1 MNLSSN
7 FSIYHNAVR
16 KLIQNSFSGQ
26 VVLEQVDTAYDN
38 AIKQVKGKMEFPFIS
53 IYPTP
58 TIEFENSKNSFPSYH
73 IGSPMYTEVPV
84 FDEYGNY
91 KESDKNIA
99 KNVKSLYI
107 NIEYQIDVWA
117 VDRQTA
123 EEVIRELMFWF
134 YENQE
139 LSVTFYGQPLTFTFT
154 VGQNIQD
161 NTDLVNYESNGKI
174 YRYTTNI
181 LLSTAIFRTE
191 NYFTV
196 QKPIIDIKYLISDDE
211 DKKVKEV
218 KE

>member
-1 MNLSSN
+1 MNMSSN
-7 FSIYHNAVR
+7 FSIYHEAVK
-16 KLIQNSFSGQ
+16 KLIKSSFSGQ
-26 VVLEQVDTAYDN
+26 VVLEEVDAAYDN
-38 AIKQVKGKMEFPFIS
+38 AIKQVKGKLQFPFIS
-53 IYPTP
+53 LYPTP
-58 TIEFENSKNSFPSYH
+58 TIEFENSKNSFPSYNR
-73 IGSPMYTEVPV
+73 GSEMFTQVPV

-91 KESDKNIA
+91 KGSDDKVA

-117 VDRQTA
+117 IDRQTA

-154 VGQNIQD
+154 VGNNIQD

-196 QKPIIDIKYLISDDE
+196 HKPKIDMTYLISKEE
-211 DKKVKEV
+211 DKES
-218 KE
+218 

>member
-1 MNLSSN
+1 MSPLIPIVSLKIA
-7 FSIYHNAVR
+7 FIHGDKQKRISILKDISKYD
-16 KLIQNSFSGQ
+16 
-26 VVLEQVDTAYDN
+26 VVLTSYKTLGMVLEYYESITFDNLIIDEGQNIKNPKSQV
-38 AIKQVKGKMEFPFIS
+38 
-53 IYPTP
+53 
-58 TIEFENSKNSFPSYH
+58 
-73 IGSPMYTEVPV
+73 
-84 FDEYGNY
+84 
-91 KESDKNIA
+91 A

-117 VDRQTA
+117 IDRQTA

-154 VGQNIQD
+154 VGNNIQD

-196 QKPIIDIKYLISDDE
+196 QKPKVDIEYLISKEE

>member
-1 MNLSSN
+1 MNMSSN
-7 FSIYHNAVR
+7 FSMYHRAVLE
-16 KLIQNSFSGQ
+16 LIKSAFSGQ
-26 VVLEQVDTAYDN
+26 VVLEEVDAAYDN
-38 AIKQVKGKMEFPFIS
+38 AVKQVKGKMQFPFIS

-73 IGSPMYTEVPV
+73 TGSPMFTQVPV
-84 FDEYGNY
+84 FDEYGKY
-91 KESDKNIA
+91 EKSDDKVA

-107 NIEYQIDVWA
+107 NIEYQVDVWA
-117 VDRQTA
+117 IDRQTA

-154 VGQNIQD
+154 VGNNIQD

-196 QKPIIDIKYLISDDE
+196 QKPKIDISYLISSEE

>member
-1 MNLSSN
+1 MNMSSN
-7 FSIYHNAVR
+7 FSMYHRAVLE
-16 KLIQNSFSGQ
+16 LIKSAFSGQ
-26 VVLEQVDTAYDN
+26 VVLEEVDAAYDN
-38 AIKQVKGKMEFPFIS
+38 AVKQVKGKMQFPFIS

-73 IGSPMYTEVPV
+73 IGSPMFTQVPV
-84 FDEYGNY
+84 FDEYGKY
-91 KESDKNIA
+91 EKSDDKVA

-107 NIEYQIDVWA
+107 NIEYQVDVWA
-117 VDRQTA
+117 IDRQTA

-154 VGQNIQD
+154 VGNNIQD

-196 QKPIIDIKYLISDDE
+196 QKPKIDISYLISSEE

>member
-1 MNLSSN
+1 MNMSSN
-7 FSIYHNAVR
+7 FSMYHRAVLE
-16 KLIQNSFSGQ
+16 LIKSAFSGQ
-26 VVLEQVDTAYDN
+26 VVLEEVDAAYDN
-38 AIKQVKGKMEFPFIS
+38 AVKQVKGKMQFPFIS

-73 IGSPMYTEVPV
+73 IGSPMFTQVPV
-84 FDEYGNY
+84 FDEYGKY
-91 KESDKNIA
+91 EKSDDKVA

-107 NIEYQIDVWA
+107 NIEYQVDVWA
-117 VDRQTA
+117 IDRQTA

-139 LSVTFYGQPLTFTFT
+139 LSVTYYGQPLTFTFT
-154 VGQNIQD
+154 VGNNIQD

-196 QKPIIDIKYLISDDE
+196 QKPKIDISYLISSEE

>member
-1 MNLSSN
+1 MNMSSN
-7 FSIYHNAVR
+7 FSMYHEAVKR
-16 KLIQNSFSGQ
+16 LIGSVFSGQ

-38 AIKQVKGKMEFPFIS
+38 AIKQVRGQMKFPFIS

-73 IGSPMYTEVPV
+73 IGSPMYKEVPV
-84 FDEYGNY
+84 FDDYGNY
-91 KESDKNIA
+91 KESDNTVA

-117 VDRQTA
+117 IDRPTA

-139 LSVTFYGQPLTFTFT
+139 LSVVFYGQPLTFTFT
-154 VGQNIQD
+154 VGNNIQD

-196 QKPIIDIKYLISDDE
+196 QKPKVDITYLISKEE

>member
-7 FSIYHNAVR
+7 FSMYHEALK
-16 KLIQNSFSGQ
+16 KLIQSVFSGQ
-26 VVLEQVDTAYDN
+26 VVLESVDTAYDN
-38 AIKQVKGKMEFPFIS
+38 AIKQVRGKLQFPFIS
-53 IYPTP
+53 LYPTP
-58 TIEFENSKNSFPSYH
+58 TIELENSKNSFPSYH
-73 IGSPMYTEVPV
+73 IGNKMYTEVPV
-84 FDEYGNY
+84 FDDYGNY
-91 KESDKNIA
+91 TGSDNKVA

-117 VDRQTA
+117 IDRQTA

-154 VGQNIQD
+154 VGNNIQD

-196 QKPIIDIKYLISDDE
+196 QKPKVDITYLISKEE

>member
-1 MNLSSN
+1 MNMSSN
-7 FSIYHNAVR
+7 FSIYHEAVK
-16 KLIQNSFSGQ
+16 KLIQSAFSGQ
-26 VVLEQVDTAYDN
+26 VVLEQVDAAYDN
-38 AIKQVKGKMEFPFIS
+38 AIKQIKGNLEFPFIS
-53 IYPTP
+53 LYPTP

-73 IGSPMYTEVPV
+73 IGNQMFTQVPV
-84 FDEYGNY
+84 FNDYGEYTG
-91 KESDKNIA
+91 SDSRVA

-117 VDRQTA
+117 IDRPTA

-139 LSVTFYGQPLTFTFT
+139 LSVTFYGQPLMFTFT
-154 VGQNIQD
+154 VGNNIQD

-196 QKPIIDIKYLISDDE
+196 KKPKVDITYLISKEE